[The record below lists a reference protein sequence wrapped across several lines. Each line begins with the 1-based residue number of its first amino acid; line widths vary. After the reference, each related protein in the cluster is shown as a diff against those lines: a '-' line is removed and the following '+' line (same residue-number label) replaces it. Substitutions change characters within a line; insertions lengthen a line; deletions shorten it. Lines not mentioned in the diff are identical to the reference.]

1 MEMYKNKS
9 AAGKRTGCGKKVTKM
24 NETHTAIEVDVLSEE
39 QLYRRLSESF
49 DQIAI
54 PVSLKTD
61 R

>member
-1 MEMYKNKS
+1 
-9 AAGKRTGCGKKVTKM
+9 M